1 MTRQRVLAIRPDPAL
16 VTVLTS
22 VLNPRY
28 YELECAA
35 GNIDTVR
42 RLRSRAFDVVI
53 TDPSTSIDEDVALT
67 LELRS
72 VRPEIKAIVL
82 APEASHGDLLDAIR
96 ADVFACFTPP
106 FDYKDIASMTASA
119 LAAENWAHAIQVVS
133 GSAHW
138 LTLKVA
144 CHLLTADRVVRF
156 MTELQSSAPDESRD
170 LLIAAFRELLVNA
183 MEHGAGFDPEKV
195 VEVTAART
203 HRAIVFHF
211 KDPGTGS
218 IAPIWRTPP
227 RRANRTRYLPRRC
240 TAPRPG
246 SAGRVRDADR
256 QPRRRRNRL
265 QRARQRSAAHQ
276 AHRLR
281 GPLRRAS
288 TSRPPTADSRPRPT
302 DPPTAG
308 PPAAS
313 ARAGDAYHWSA
324 GTTLR
329 ASGSAS

>member
-28 YELECAA
+28 YDLECTA

-42 RLRSRAFDVVI
+42 RLRSRACDVVI
-53 TDPSTSIDEDVALT
+53 TDPATSIEEDVALT

-72 VRPEIKAIVL
+72 VRPGIKAIVL

-106 FDYKDIASMTASA
+106 FDYKDIASMTSSA
-119 LAAENWAHAIQVVS
+119 LAAENWTHAIQVVS

-144 CHLLTADRVVRF
+144 SHLLTADRVVRF

-183 MEHGAGFDPEKV
+183 MEHGAGFDREKV

-211 KDPGTGS
+211 KDPGTGFDRADLAHA
-218 IAPIWRTPP
+218 IASNQRDAVLATTMH
-227 RRANRTRYLPRRC
+227 RAEAGL
-240 TAPRPG
+240 RPG
-246 SAGRVRDADR
+246 GFGMLIVSRVADEIAYNEAGNEV
-256 QPRRRRNRL
+256 L
-265 QRARQRSAAHQ
+265 LIKHT
-276 AHRLR
+276 
-281 GPLRRAS
+281 G
-288 TSRPPTADSRPRPT
+288 
-302 DPPTAG
+302 
-308 PPAAS
+308 
-313 ARAGDAYHWSA
+313 
-324 GTTLR
+324 
-329 ASGSAS
+329 